1 MTPTPDH
8 ANAFDQVRAA
18 HHQIGNSLQSVA
30 SLLMLQARSADTP
43 VAAALNEATRRV
55 RVIIRLHQR
64 LQTHEQGVEVHLDE
78 FLADICRDV
87 AEIDGREGAN
97 LVLDMRPLTASAG
110 LASALGL
117 ITAELVGNAFEH
129 GLAGRSGTVDVL
141 LEPTPEGCRL
151 AVSDDGVGFPDAAH
165 PEANAGF
172 GLSLIARM
180 VRETGGALAVK
191 ARNPGVQFEVR
202 MPGAHPAIDALATR
216 TD

>member
-1 MTPTPDH
+1 MTSKTGDVDP
-8 ANAFDQVRAA
+8 FDQVRAA

-30 SLLMLQARSADTP
+30 SLLMLQARTAETP
-43 VAAALNEATRRV
+43 VATALNEATRRV

-64 LQTHEQGVEVHLDE
+64 LQLYEQGVEVYLDE
-78 FLADICRDV
+78 FLTDICRDV
-87 AEIDGREGAN
+87 AEIDGREGAK
-97 LVLDMRPLTASAG
+97 LVLDLQPMTASAG

-129 GLAGRSGTVDVL
+129 GLAGRDGTVQVR
-141 LEPTPEGCRL
+141 LELTPEGCRL

-180 VRETGGALAVK
+180 VRETGGVLTVK
-191 ARNPGVQFEVR
+191 ALNPGVRFEVG
-202 MPGAHPAIDALATR
+202 MPGARPPSN
-216 TD
+216 

>member
-1 MTPTPDH
+1 MTSKTGGADP
-8 ANAFDQVRAA
+8 FDQVRAA

-30 SLLMLQARSADTP
+30 SLLMLQARTAEAP
-43 VAAALNEATRRV
+43 VATALNEATRRV

-64 LQTHEQGVEVHLDE
+64 LQLYEQGVEVNLDA
-78 FLADICRDV
+78 FLTDICRDV
-87 AEIDGREGAN
+87 AEIDGREGTK
-97 LVLDMRPLTASAG
+97 LLLDLQPMAASAG

-129 GLAGRSGTVDVL
+129 GLAGRDGTIQVR

-151 AVSDDGVGFPDAAH
+151 AVSDDGVGFPDTAH

-180 VRETGGALAVK
+180 VRETGGALSVEALE
-191 ARNPGVQFEVR
+191 PGVRFEVR
-202 MPGAHPAIDALATR
+202 MPGARPPSN
-216 TD
+216 